1 MSAPAEVMTG
11 VRELLG
17 LVTDFPFASEVDRT
31 VWLSGVLT
39 LMNRDRIPGP
49 TPMFL
54 VEGPAGSG
62 KSLLVKLAG
71 LLATGRIPVPFA
83 QAQNN
88 YAERKRLMEIRLEA
102 GLRKTPVSL
111 YWIDNI
117 NRPFG
122 TEALEESL
130 YLSRCGY
137 YDVYGHA
144 ANIDNRVVI
153 WGTGRNVEYAKGY
166 DGVYRKTLRIRLT
179 ERSQK
184 NFAVPVQLQQLAKQH
199 DQAAFYQRTGR
210 MLVELWQESG
220 FRPDLPPWDVYE
232 AWSAV
237 IRSTLVWLGMPDP
250 FVWRG
255 KGVGRQRESMLRK
268 AQFLKAEKGLT
279 ETAALDELAHTQG
292 FQDWNELT
300 EKTHLTQPD
309 PVP

>member
-17 LVTDFPFASEVDRT
+17 LVSDFPFVSEVDRV

-39 LMNRDRIPGP
+39 LLNRDRIPGP
-49 TPMFL
+49 TPLFL

-71 LLATGRIPVPFA
+71 LLAMGRIPVPFG
-83 QAQNN
+83 QASSN
-88 YAERKRLMEIRLEA
+88 YTERQRLLEIRREA
-102 GLRKTPVSL
+102 GLRKTPMSL

-117 NRPFG
+117 GRPFG
-122 TEALEESL
+122 TESLEESL
-130 YLSRCGY
+130 YLSRCSY
-137 YDVYGHA
+137 YDVYGSA
-144 ANIDNRVVI
+144 ASIDNRVVI
-153 WGTGRNVEYAKGY
+153 WGTGREVTFAKGY
-166 DGVYRKTLRIRLT
+166 DGVFRKSLRIRLT
-179 ERSQK
+179 DRPQRH
-184 NFAVPVQLQQLAKQH
+184 FAVPAQLQQLAKQH
-199 DQAAFYQRTGR
+199 DQAASYQRTGR
-210 MLVELWQESG
+210 MLVERWQQSG

-232 AWSAV
+232 AWSGV
-237 IRSTLVWLGMPDP
+237 IRSTLVWMGMPDP

-255 KGVGRQRESMLRK
+255 MSAIRQQESMLRK

-300 EKTHLTQPD
+300 EKTHLTKPA
-309 PVP
+309 PAP

>member
-1 MSAPAEVMTG
+1 MTAPSPVKDALQSM
-11 VRELLG
+11 LD
-17 LVTDFPFASEVDRT
+17 LVTDFPFMSEVDRT

-54 VEGPAGSG
+54 VEGPPLSG

-71 LLATGRIPVPFA
+71 LLALGRIPVPFE
-83 QAQNN
+83 QAHSN
-88 YAERKRLMEIRLEA
+88 YAERQRLMEIRRE
-102 GLRKTPVSL
+102 GELRKKPVSL
-111 YWIDNI
+111 YWIDHI

-122 TEALEESL
+122 TESLEESL

-137 YDVYGHA
+137 YDVYGNA
-144 ANIDNRVVI
+144 ASIDNRVVI
-153 WGTGRNVEYAKGY
+153 WGTGREVTFAKGY
-166 DGVYRKTLRIRLT
+166 DGVYRKTLLIRLT

-184 NFAVPVQLQQLAKQH
+184 NLAVPVQLQQLAKQH
-199 DQAAFYQRTGR
+199 DQAAFYQRAGR
-210 MLVELWQESG
+210 MLVDKWQQSG

-279 ETAALDELAHTQG
+279 EPAALDELAHTQG

-300 EKTHLTQPD
+300 EKTHLTQPA
-309 PVP
+309 PAP